1 LCLGI
6 YQGLT
11 SAEIAAVN
19 TISSA
24 LGVEAID
31 NDFSAQGGV
40 TNVGASIV
48 DAVFGNGSYCES
60 QMGADERS
68 FSYRLVGSA
77 TYNNINNSA
86 WSLSPSI
93 VWSHDPRG
101 FGPSSLGGF
110 VEGRESL
117 SLGLSASKNDSVT
130 ASINYVNQMGKPK
143 SNLRGDM
150 DYISGNVS
158 YAF

>member
-1 LCLGI
+1 
-6 YQGLT
+6 
-11 SAEIAAVN
+11 
-19 TISSA
+19 
-24 LGVEAID
+24 
-31 NDFSAQGGV
+31 
-40 TNVGASIV
+40 
-48 DAVFGNGSYCES
+48 
-60 QMGADERS
+60 
-68 FSYRLVGSA
+68 
-77 TYNNINNSA
+77 
-86 WSLSPSI
+86 
-93 VWSHDPRG
+93 
-101 FGPSSLGGF
+101 LGGF